1 MLKKTSILVFTA
13 LIFASS
19 FGSAEVDTRVKW
31 GGEYRLRTNVA
42 DNLDASSS
50 EKQDDYFHRLILKG
64 SMAPN
69 DAIMVHFS
77 LNLNQPLGSEAK
89 RGFGGLESS
98 DEGSSNDLQV
108 LTAYGDWHLG
118 SSFFLNFGR
127 LDLNWGNEV
136 LVSRNYD
143 DQRPYSFDGLV
154 FGYDSETFL
163 FNAGTLRVGDLDR
176 TQGPAS
182 TIDPDESAYFVS
194 LDFKSFG
201 RLLKTAEFFLLRIQS
216 SNFSDVPNGISIDGS
231 SLNRIGFSLGG
242 EKGAFSYQA
251 DYVNL
256 LGSYNS
262 GQSAKAFMVHM
273 NLGYN
278 FGDKSPGRVYVVAHT
293 DSGDDSG
300 TSDVDEGYRPVYY
313 NHHKYAGLMDILAWG
328 NLTYYGLG
336 FDLQYKGHTDFKV
349 QALRFSLTDES
360 LGPNSISYLGYGGG
374 TDFISEAVS
383 TNSNGENVSA
393 LGTEL
398 DVMIKRNFT
407 SKAYIELI
415 LGAFITDD
423 YFEAYGRK
431 NPIYSLRLSTGFS
444 F

>member
-1 MLKKTSILVFTA
+1 MMA
-13 LIFASS
+13 LIFVSS
-19 FGSAEVDTRVKW
+19 FAHAEADTRVEW
-31 GGEYRLRTNVA
+31 GGEYRLRTNVV

-50 EKQDDYFHRLILKG
+50 EKQDDYTHRLILKG
-64 SMAPN
+64 TMAPN
-69 DAIMVHFS
+69 DSVMVHFS
-77 LNLNQPLGSEAK
+77 LNVNQELGSQTK
-89 RGFGGLESS
+89 RGFGGLESAE
-98 DEGSSNDLQV
+98 EGSADDLQV

-127 LDLNWGNEV
+127 MDLNWGNEV
-136 LVSRNYD
+136 VMSRNYD

-154 FGYDSETFL
+154 FGYDSDTFL
-163 FNAGTLRVGDLDR
+163 FNAGALRVGDWDR
-176 TQGPAS
+176 AQGPAT

-201 RLLKTAEFFLLRIQS
+201 RLLKTAEFFLLRVQS
-216 SNFSDVPNGISIDGS
+216 SDFSDVASSIAVEGS

-242 EKGAFSYQA
+242 ENGKFSYQA

-256 LGSYNS
+256 LGSYNG
-262 GQSAKAFMVHM
+262 GQSAKAFMAHL

-278 FGDKSPGRVYVVAHT
+278 FGDKSPGRIYMVGHT
-293 DSGDDSG
+293 DSGDKSSTTDI
-300 TSDVDEGYRPVYY
+300 DEGYRPVYY
-313 NHHKYAGLMDILAWG
+313 NHHRYAGLMDVLAWG

-336 FDLQYKGHTDFKV
+336 FDLLYKGHTDFKI
-349 QALRFSLTDES
+349 QALRFSLTDNT
-360 LGPNSISYLGYGGG
+360 LGPNSISYMGFGDT
-374 TDFISEAVS
+374 TDFINEAVA
-383 TNSNGENVSA
+383 TNSNGENLSA

-398 DVMIKRNFT
+398 DIMIKRNFA
-407 SKAYIELI
+407 SNAYIELI

-431 NPIYSLRLSTGFS
+431 NPVYSLRLSTGFS